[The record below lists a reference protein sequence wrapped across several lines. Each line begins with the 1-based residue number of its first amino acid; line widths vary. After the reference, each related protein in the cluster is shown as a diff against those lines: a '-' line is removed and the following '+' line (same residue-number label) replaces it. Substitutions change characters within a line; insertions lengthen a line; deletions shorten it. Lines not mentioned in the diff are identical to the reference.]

1 MNRRKFLG
9 FLGLGTVAAA
19 VVPKLVSE
27 EVEIVTPKM
36 VSGFTQ
42 FGEAMTG
49 PMPTVTTTGLTK
61 HSAVNT
67 LLSPDAAG
75 REMLKSLKEHF
86 DV

>member
-1 MNRRKFLG
+1 MNRRKFLA
-9 FLGLGTVAAA
+9 FLGIGTVAAA

-49 PMPTVTTTGLTK
+49 PTITTVATTGGNIL
-61 HSAVNT
+61 VP
-67 LLSPDAAG
+67 PDLAAK
-75 REMLKSLKEHF
+75 EMLKSLKEHF